1 MSHQE
6 IRRLGEE
13 RLGKLGPDAGGIGV
27 WKPYLLGYQ
36 PRAGHPDDASVWL
49 TCVLAL
55 EAVATGNF
63 GVGAVLVDEAGHV
76 AALGH
81 NQVFS
86 PHFRSD
92 RHAEMVVLDG
102 WEDARRGRPEGGNF
116 VLYTSLESCP
126 MCVVRLSTSA
136 VRKVLHAAP
145 DLPGGMVHRMAD
157 LPPFWVELAQ
167 RKTFA
172 RAQCSEDLAHAAGQI
187 FLLNLE
193 ELTARVKAR

>member
-1 MSHQE
+1 MSQEE

-13 RLGKLGPDAGGIGV
+13 RLGKLGPGAGGLGA

-36 PRAGHPDDASVWL
+36 PQEGHPDDAYVWL
-49 TCVLAL
+49 ACALAL

-63 GVGAVLVDEAGHV
+63 GIGAVLVDETGQV

-102 WEDARRGRPEGGNF
+102 WEDARRGRPDGDGA
-116 VLYTSLESCP
+116 VLYTSVEPCP
-126 MCVVRLSTSA
+126 MCLVRLSTSA
-136 VRKVLHAAP
+136 VRKVLFAAP
-145 DLPGGMVHRMAD
+145 DLPGGMVHRLAN
-157 LPPFWVELAQ
+157 LPPFWLEMAQ
-167 RKTFA
+167 RTTFA
-172 RAQCSEDLAHAAGQI
+172 RAECSDGLAHAAGQI

>member
-13 RLGKLGPDAGGIGV
+13 RLEKLGRDARGVGV
-27 WKPYLLGYQ
+27 WKPFLLGCQ
-36 PRAGHPDDASVWL
+36 PRVGHPDDAYAWL

-63 GVGAVLVDEAGHV
+63 GVGAVLVNEAGHV
-76 AALGH
+76 AAQGH

-102 WEDARRGRPEGGNF
+102 WEDARRGRAEGGNF
-116 VLYTSLESCP
+116 VLYTSIEPCP
-126 MCVVRLSTSA
+126 MCLVRLSTSA
-136 VRKVLHAAP
+136 VHQVLYAAP
-145 DLPGGMVHRMAD
+145 DLPGGMVHRMAK

-172 RAQCSEDLAHAAGQI
+172 QAQCSEDLARAAGQI
-187 FLLNLE
+187 FLLNLD
-193 ELTARVKAR
+193 ELTARVKAQ